1 MLKYKMI
8 FKTGLKMTAG
18 ILALNTFKNSSKSK
32 VFLEE
37 QNQLQRNAICLLFPE
52 QAQDVHGIVSFH
64 QKSPN
69 DKIMIVA
76 NV

>member
-37 QNQLQRNAICLLFPE
+37 Q
-52 QAQDVHGIVSFH
+52 
-64 QKSPN
+64 K
-69 DKIMIVA
+69 
-76 NV
+76 